1 MGKGWIGRRRSL
13 QPGPPAA
20 GRTSRAGRTQL
31 QPFPCLL
38 GCRGTLSAVPPGKAG
53 GAARSAPRRGWGG
66 RRSMRRRDA
75 QALGGSRAPP
85 CDRSYCSLRPLPAR
99 LVTWQG
105 KQLRAK

>member
-13 QPGPPAA
+13 QPGQPAA

-38 GCRGTLSAVPPGKAG
+38 GCRGTLTAVPLGKAG
-53 GAARSAPRRGWGG
+53 GAVRSAPRRGWGW

-85 CDRSYCSLRPLPAR
+85 CDRSCCSLRPLPAR

-105 KQLRAK
+105 KQL